1 MDLDRNGDALRFM
14 DEIYRTSAGEG
25 FLIAGKQFF
34 EVNLPF
40 EYTELTASYPCKIC
54 EQPQQSGVCSDAQ
67 ANLKCPGNK
76 QQC

>member
-1 MDLDRNGDALRFM
+1 MPCVSWMKYTVPRLERVFDSWKAV
-14 DEIYRTSAGEG
+14 
-25 FLIAGKQFF
+25 F